1 MKYKSILSVFITL
14 IIASMTLFS
23 IGCQTSEGTSQL
35 EGQETRQIAHKGAS
49 ALLDIGFA
57 AIIANNPELATQMRL
72 ARQGIS
78 YLASADEE
86 ASVDVNT
93 LTADLQAAILE
104 QVDDPVIADVLVSDF
119 ADGLAAADPPENV
132 PASST
137 AYSDSDRAALLAA
150 LRKS

>member
-23 IGCQTSEGTSQL
+23 IGCQTTNDGTSMI
-35 EGQETRQIAHKGAS
+35 EDEDTREIAHKGAS

-78 YLASADEE
+78 YLASADDE

-104 QVDDPVIADVLVSDF
+104 QVDDPVIADVLISDF
-119 ADGLAAADPPENV
+119 ADGIDEADPPEDV
-132 PASST
+132 PASSV

-150 LRKS
+150 LR